1 MTFSA
6 VRVPVIRVFVTFAF
20 TVWVLAM
27 AVPECHVFA
36 HSAVAHAHA
45 HIEASGPTVAS
56 TASVA
61 ILADRHQHAAAPD
74 RHLPTAAVL
83 AALPRFA
90 SLLAFLLVAVVLVLM
105 LPLAAALGGGLR
117 APPVA
122 LLPVCTG
129 REKITRFGID
139 RN

>member
-36 HSAVAHAHA
+36 HSAVAHA

-90 SLLAFLLVAVVLVLM
+90 SLLAFLLVAVAVVMM

-117 APPVA
+117 APPIA
-122 LLPVCTG
+122 LLPICTG